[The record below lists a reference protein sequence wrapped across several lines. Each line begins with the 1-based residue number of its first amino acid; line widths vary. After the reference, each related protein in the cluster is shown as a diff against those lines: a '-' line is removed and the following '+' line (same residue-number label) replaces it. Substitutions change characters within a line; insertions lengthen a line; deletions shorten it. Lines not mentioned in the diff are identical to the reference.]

1 MAMVIDILSWVL
13 ILVGGAFGIIG
24 GIGLL
29 RFPDFFT
36 RIHAA
41 GITDTLCA
49 PLIIGG
55 LMLQSGLTLTTMKL
69 VFLVVFLFL
78 TSPTASHALAKA
90 ALHGGEKP
98 ILKSGSVSSAG
109 PGNGFGSGGG
119 RPVGPEGPPAVGA
132 AVGAASAAI
141 PGAGESTDRE
151 APPTGG
157 ENDTD
162 AGSTA
167 AGEET
172 RGDGGS
178 SQ

>member
-1 MAMVIDILSWVL
+1 MALALDILSWVM
-13 ILVGGAFGIIG
+13 ILVGGTFGIIG

-41 GITDTLCA
+41 GITDTMCA

-69 VFLVVFLFL
+69 VFLIVFLFL

-98 ILKSGSVSSAG
+98 ILARGEQPTS
-109 PGNGFGSGGG
+109 G
-119 RPVGPEGPPAVGA
+119 RPA
-132 AVGAASAAI
+132 APGRAS
-141 PGAGESTDRE
+141 ERTEDR
-151 APPTGG
+151 P
-157 ENDTD
+157 
-162 AGSTA
+162 
-167 AGEET
+167 
-172 RGDGGS
+172 
-178 SQ
+178 

>member
-1 MAMVIDILSWVL
+1 MMALALDILSWVM

-41 GITDTLCA
+41 GITDTMCA

-55 LMLQSGLTLTTMKL
+55 LMLQSGLTLTTVKL
-69 VFLVVFLFL
+69 FFLIVFLFL

-98 ILKSGSVSSAG
+98 ILAKGEPPTAGQPG
-109 PGNGFGSGGG
+109 PG
-119 RPVGPEGPPAVGA
+119 R
-132 AVGAASAAI
+132 
-141 PGAGESTDRE
+141 
-151 APPTGG
+151 
-157 ENDTD
+157 
-162 AGSTA
+162 
-167 AGEET
+167 
-172 RGDGGS
+172 DGGKPTRDRS
-178 SQ
+178 

>member
-1 MAMVIDILSWVL
+1 MAVALDVLSWAM

-69 VFLVVFLFL
+69 VFLIVFLFL

-98 ILKSGSVSSAG
+98 ILAKGEQPTTG
-109 PGNGFGSGGG
+109 HPKPG
-119 RPVGPEGPPAVGA
+119 RDA
-132 AVGAASAAI
+132 AA
-141 PGAGESTDRE
+141 
-151 APPTGG
+151 PTG
-157 ENDTD
+157 D
-162 AGSTA
+162 
-167 AGEET
+167 
-172 RGDGGS
+172 R
-178 SQ
+178 Q

>member
-1 MAMVIDILSWVL
+1 MALALDILSWVM

-41 GITDTLCA
+41 GITDTMCA

-55 LMLQSGLTLTTMKL
+55 LMLQSGLTLTTVKL
-69 VFLVVFLFL
+69 FFLIVFLFL

-98 ILKSGSVSSAG
+98 ILAKGEQPTTGQPG
-109 PGNGFGSGGG
+109 PG
-119 RPVGPEGPPAVGA
+119 RD
-132 AVGAASAAI
+132 
-141 PGAGESTDRE
+141 AGK
-151 APPTGG
+151 PTG
-157 ENDTD
+157 DR
-162 AGSTA
+162 S
-167 AGEET
+167 
-172 RGDGGS
+172 
-178 SQ
+178 

>member
-1 MAMVIDILSWVL
+1 MAVALDVLSWVM

-90 ALHGGEKP
+90 ALHGGERP
-98 ILKSGSVSSAG
+98 IL
-109 PGNGFGSGGG
+109 
-119 RPVGPEGPPAVGA
+119 
-132 AVGAASAAI
+132 
-141 PGAGESTDRE
+141 
-151 APPTGG
+151 
-157 ENDTD
+157 
-162 AGSTA
+162 
-167 AGEET
+167 T
-172 RGDGGS
+172 RGEQPTAGQARAEAGGPKGDES
-178 SQ
+178 